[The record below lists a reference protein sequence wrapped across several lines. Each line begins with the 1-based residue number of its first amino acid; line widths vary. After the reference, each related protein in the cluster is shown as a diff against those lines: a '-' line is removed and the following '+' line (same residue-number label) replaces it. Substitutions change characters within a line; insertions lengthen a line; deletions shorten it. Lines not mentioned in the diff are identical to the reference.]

1 MLLMQRHSYNDG
13 QIGNPEI
20 LRLRLSTAAAE
31 TFYGWLRL
39 MNSTAAYGG
48 GSGNFGGC
56 NCWSRT
62 IHNPAVRIV
71 WRGWLKMFRG
81 HSSRHVMQRE
91 WRRMTETPALL
102 ISVIFQSCIFQ
113 PFTFVHYIP
122 VLHPPPTFHCPSFSC
137 LVFSVLP
144 IVGLWYCCDLCL
156 GEKYNAEKIV
166 SVGPPLR
173 LLHRCCT
180 MAVRRKGNHVVVPT
194 NKEYVRGNILCKFTC
209 TTAILGKFLHISQRS
224 IFNSVTAYC
233 SSGSK
238 TIQLQVVHQLQWCEE
253 INNVYWRC
261 RGSSATKST
270 TTEPPR
276 PSSADWYRCTH
287 PAGTAHTGRS
297 GPGPEPSQV
306 RSCFCQILLQDENF
320 FFFVDIATD
329 CFRFTV
335 PRFSEEYMVQW
346 TI

>member
-122 VLHPPPTFHCPSFSC
+122 VLHSPAPDISLSVIFLSCIFSA
-137 LVFSVLP
+137 P
-144 IVGLWYCCDLCL
+144 D
-156 GEKYNAEKIV
+156 
-166 SVGPPLR
+166 
-173 LLHRCCT
+173 
-180 MAVRRKGNHVVVPT
+180 RRPM
-194 NKEYVRGNILCKFTC
+194 
-209 TTAILGKFLHISQRS
+209 
-224 IFNSVTAYC
+224 
-233 SSGSK
+233 
-238 TIQLQVVHQLQWCEE
+238 
-253 INNVYWRC
+253 
-261 RGSSATKST
+261 
-270 TTEPPR
+270 
-276 PSSADWYRCTH
+276 
-287 PAGTAHTGRS
+287 
-297 GPGPEPSQV
+297 
-306 RSCFCQILLQDENF
+306 ILLR
-320 FFFVDIATD
+320 FVL
-329 CFRFTV
+329 RWKV
-335 PRFSEEYMVQW
+335 
-346 TI
+346 